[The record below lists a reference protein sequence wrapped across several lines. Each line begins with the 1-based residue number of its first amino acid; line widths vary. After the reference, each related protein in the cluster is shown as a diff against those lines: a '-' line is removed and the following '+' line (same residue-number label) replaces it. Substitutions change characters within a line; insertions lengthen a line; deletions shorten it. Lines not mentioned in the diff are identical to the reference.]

1 MKLTR
6 KEKRI
11 LATTLSIWGFIFI
24 SCGIIMKTSIKPI
37 IKTKY
42 EVTLKEDQLT
52 EQQAKLV
59 EIKLKDF
66 EIEINSPLSVN
77 PKDYLANQEEIE
89 DDVIK
94 ALKLDT
100 ALVNTT
106 QPGKYEYTITYKK
119 KKYVGNIIV
128 KEKELP
134 NVQFTLKEI
143 KIKKGEVLSGNK
155 RDFINEEITDEVYD
169 NMKLNI
175 NPDYSNNPG
184 EYTYTIIYKNVT
196 YKGKIIVED
205 IEEKI
210 VAEEEKGPITVIE
223 PSTTTPTPT
232 KESTENTN
240 QTNS

>member
-1 MKLTR
+1 MKLTK

-11 LATTLSIWGFIFI
+11 LATTLSVWGIIFI

-37 IKTKY
+37 THTKY
-42 EVTLKEDQLT
+42 SVSIKESQSN
-52 EQQAKLV
+52 EQQLKLV

-77 PKDYLANQEEIE
+77 PKDYIANQEEIKE
-89 DDVIK
+89 DIMNS
-94 ALKLDT
+94 LKLDT

-106 QPGKYEYTITYKK
+106 EAGKYQYTITYKK
-119 KKYVGNIIV
+119 KNYIGNITV

-143 KIKKGEVLSGNK
+143 RIKKGETLSGNK

-184 EYTYTIIYKNVT
+184 EYIYTIIYKNVT

-205 IEEKI
+205 IEE
-210 VAEEEKGPITVIE
+210 VEKETNPITVIE
-223 PSTTTPTPT
+223 EIQTSSSETID
-232 KESTENTN
+232 NTN
-240 QTNS
+240 EIKN

>member
-1 MKLTR
+1 MKLTK

-11 LATTLSIWGFIFI
+11 LATTLSVWGIIFI
-24 SCGIIMKTSIKPI
+24 SCGIIMKTTAKPVI
-37 IKTKY
+37 HTKY
-42 EVTLKEDQLT
+42 EVSLKESQLT
-52 EQQAKLV
+52 EKQAKLV

-66 EIEINSPLSVN
+66 EIEINSPLSVDA
-77 PKDYLANQEEIE
+77 KDYVANQEEIGE
-89 DDVIK
+89 DILK
-94 ALKLDT
+94 SLKLDT

-119 KKYVGNIIV
+119 KKYIGNITV

-184 EYTYTIIYKNVT
+184 EYIYTIIYKNVT

-205 IEEKI
+205 IEE
-210 VAEEEKGPITVIE
+210 EEEKGPITVIE
-223 PSTTTPTPT
+223 PTTTPTPT
-232 KESTENTN
+232 PEEVENSN

>member
-1 MKLTR
+1 MKLTK

-11 LATTLSIWGFIFI
+11 LATTLSVWGIIFI

-37 IKTKY
+37 THTKY
-42 EVTLKEDQLT
+42 SVSIKESQSN
-52 EQQAKLV
+52 EQQLKLV

-77 PKDYLANQEEIE
+77 PKDYIANQEEIKE
-89 DDVIK
+89 DIMNS
-94 ALKLDT
+94 LKLDT

-106 QPGKYEYTITYKK
+106 EAGKYQYTITYKK
-119 KKYVGNIIV
+119 KNYIGNITV

-143 KIKKGEVLSGNK
+143 RIKKGETLSGNK
-155 RDFINEEITDEVYD
+155 RDFINEEVYD

-184 EYTYTIIYKNVT
+184 EYIYTIIYKNVT

-205 IEEKI
+205 IEE
-210 VAEEEKGPITVIE
+210 VEKETNPITVIE
-223 PSTTTPTPT
+223 EIQTSSSETID
-232 KESTENTN
+232 NTN
-240 QTNS
+240 EIKN